1 MRKPCSCPK
10 TGQEQGFCG
19 AGLLAVLTVALTAPA
34 MVSPLTYRV
43 AGAVADTVAIDVSV
57 GLGAAIL
64 AALANWIAANITD
77 AVTIGIAV
85 AAAISAF
92 ILAGGPDISRIFCR
106 GFAILSGGGNT
117 VSVTVTVSSM
127 NGTAG
132 NIADT
137 IAVCVTD
144 HCGILGIVF
153 LHKPSAVSSGQGRGT
168 GKQCCSDNESSHDF
182 FVHFHFKHSL
192 FLDLGFIIEEI
203 YGKIVTEVKK

>member
-19 AGLLAVLTVALTAPA
+19 AGLLAVLIIALTAPA
-34 MVSPLTYRV
+34 MVSPLTHRV
-43 AGAVADTVAIDVSV
+43 AGAVADTVAIDISV

-64 AALANWIAANITD
+64 AALANWIA
-77 AVTIGIAV
+77 
-85 AAAISAF
+85 
-92 ILAGGPDISRIFCR
+92 
-106 GFAILSGGGNT
+106 
-117 VSVTVTVSSM
+117 
-127 NGTAG
+127 G

-144 HCGILGIVF
+144 YCGILGIVF

-168 GKQCCSDNESSHDF
+168 GEQCCSDNESSHDF